1 MSPAAASERRKEA
14 GPRMLAERDSPRE
27 SATISLHSF
36 LAGSIAGA
44 VGTLVGHPLDTLKVH
59 AQAGRRSPSSLRC
72 LFRGV
77 GTPLIGAGA
86 LQAANLGV
94 YENVRRRLSADRPP
108 LLCHAAAGSVAG
120 LCISPV
126 TTLLSRVKVQQ
137 QLTGQSF
144 VATAR
149 SIGSLASLFT
159 GLAMTALFEST
170 RGGYMLAYCLL
181 KQALTPS
188 GSAKGEPPLWAR
200 TAAGAGANVVTWCV
214 VYPIDVVRNVQVAHA
229 AAHPA
234 GQAPGWLACVR
245 ALLREDGPARLYR
258 GYALTILRAGPVA
271 GVILPTF
278 EVVLP
283 YLEAVL

>member
-1 MSPAAASERRKEA
+1 MSPTSASERRKEA

-27 SATISLHSF
+27 RATISLHSF

-149 SIGSLASLFT
+149 SLSPVWWEAVGCGSL
-159 GLAMTALFEST
+159 
-170 RGGYMLAYCLL
+170 
-181 KQALTPS
+181 P
-188 GSAKGEPPLWAR
+188 
-200 TAAGAGANVVTWCV
+200 
-214 VYPIDVVRNVQVAHA
+214 
-229 AAHPA
+229 
-234 GQAPGWLACVR
+234 R
-245 ALLREDGPARLYR
+245 ALSDPS
-258 GYALTILRAGPVA
+258 
-271 GVILPTF
+271 
-278 EVVLP
+278 
-283 YLEAVL
+283 